1 VSERIDWAGREE
13 SAERA
18 LLGYLRRSDYRPL
31 AQRQLLHRMHVSS
44 DQRPL
49 LRRLIRRLLDEGKI
63 AKIRGGR
70 LVAGG
75 AGGAVTGKLHRHRGG
90 FGFVAPDGGGED
102 LFIAPPDLGAGM
114 TGDRVSARVTGRGP
128 RGRLRGVI
136 LETVERRSRRIVGLF
151 SLSGRAG
158 KVQPFDPELVA
169 LVHVPASFRGGAED
183 GEAVEVEI
191 LRDAGDGRSAEG
203 KVLERL
209 GHLDDPGTD
218 VLVVSRKYGL
228 KSEFPSEVLAAA
240 RKLPSRIGPAEASR
254 RKRFDDPPAVPI
266 DGETA
271 KDFDDAIAV
280 RELRGGGFRLW
291 VHIADVAHFVEPDSA
306 LDAEARRRGTSVYF
320 PDRVLPMFPEK
331 LSTDLCSLRPRVD
344 RLVQTAILDVDDRG
358 RVKKARFSDGVIRS
372 AARLT
377 YTQVAEV
384 LAGADRVRG
393 VPARVVPM
401 LRAAGRLREALEG
414 RRARRGSVDFDLP
427 EPQILLD
434 VEGAMTGVT
443 IEPRNEA
450 HRLIE
455 ECMLAANEAV
465 ARELER
471 RERACMYRVHDAPD
485 PAKIAVLGE
494 FVNSLG
500 VDWRPDPGHLQPG
513 AIRRLMELADGRPDY
528 ALIAQTALRSMRQAR
543 YGMEHGAHFGL
554 AAPTYC
560 HFTSPIRR
568 YPDLVNH
575 RLLRDARRRKKRDPG
590 REAALVGVAASAS
603 ELERNAESA
612 ERELLLWKKIAFVRD
627 RIGERLDGVVTGV
640 VPFGLFVQLTESMV
654 EGLLHVERLG
664 GERFEF
670 DASRMRIRGERSGAT
685 YRLGDRLEVIVDRVD
700 PILQRVDFSPAEP
713 PAPRPVAGRS
723 RRRRRR

>member
-1 VSERIDWAGREE
+1 
-13 SAERA
+13 
-18 LLGYLRRSDYRPL
+18 
-31 AQRQLLHRMHVSS
+31 
-44 DQRPL
+44 
-49 LRRLIRRLLDEGKI
+49 
-63 AKIRGGR
+63 
-70 LVAGG
+70 
-75 AGGAVTGKLHRHRGG
+75 
-90 FGFVAPDGGGED
+90 
-102 LFIAPPDLGAGM
+102 
-114 TGDRVSARVTGRGP
+114 
-128 RGRLRGVI
+128 
-136 LETVERRSRRIVGLF
+136 
-151 SLSGRAG
+151 
-158 KVQPFDPELVA
+158 
-169 LVHVPASFRGGAED
+169 
-183 GEAVEVEI
+183 
-191 LRDAGDGRSAEG
+191 
-203 KVLERL
+203 
-209 GHLDDPGTD
+209 
-218 VLVVSRKYGL
+218 
-228 KSEFPSEVLAAA
+228 
-240 RKLPSRIGPAEASR
+240 
-254 RKRFDDPPAVPI
+254 
-266 DGETA
+266 
-271 KDFDDAIAV
+271 
-280 RELRGGGFRLW
+280 
-291 VHIADVAHFVEPDSA
+291 
-306 LDAEARRRGTSVYF
+306 
-320 PDRVLPMFPEK
+320 
-331 LSTDLCSLRPRVD
+331 
-344 RLVQTAILDVDDRG
+344 
-358 RVKKARFSDGVIRS
+358 
-372 AARLT
+372 
-377 YTQVAEV
+377 
-384 LAGADRVRG
+384 
-393 VPARVVPM
+393 
-401 LRAAGRLREALEG
+401 
-414 RRARRGSVDFDLP
+414 
-427 EPQILLD
+427 
-434 VEGAMTGVT
+434 MTGVT